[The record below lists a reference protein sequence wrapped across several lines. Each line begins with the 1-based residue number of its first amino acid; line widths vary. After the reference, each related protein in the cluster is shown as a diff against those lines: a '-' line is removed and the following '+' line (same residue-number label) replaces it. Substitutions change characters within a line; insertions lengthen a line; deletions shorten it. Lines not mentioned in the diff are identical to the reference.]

1 MVKQLFKREAY
12 LEKIRPFID
21 DEDIIKVVTGIRRCG
36 KSCLM
41 QTIVQELGEKG
52 TPAEHI
58 VYLDLEKHGLR
69 SVKTPDRLEEEIE
82 KRLPIN
88 PDGTIYLFIDEVQNV
103 RGFEDVVNGYRA
115 DGGFSVFITG
125 SNSYLLSGELATK
138 LTGRYIEIEMFTLS
152 FSEYLGMR
160 AFLGLSEQPQE
171 QSFQE
176 YLRYGGFPKALEYED
191 PRAKVRYVEDVVEQI
206 IKKDI
211 RARRKVRNRSTFEK
225 IMTYVINNFAAPTN
239 LTGIS
244 DYLRNTQKIAIK
256 RETLASYI
264 DLLVNAKV
272 LYRCNRFDMKSKKSL
287 QGGEKYY
294 LADTGIYFARNVN
307 ATMDYGPLLEN
318 AAFTYLKSKD
328 YRISVGSIG
337 NLEVDFVVRRPDEGY
352 AYIQVSMTVADKSV
366 EDREYRPFSKIRD
379 NFPQYLLT
387 LDPLPLERD
396 GVTHLNLIELLG
408 RDAELYANRT

>member
-1 MVKQLFKREAY
+1 MPKELFKREAY
-12 LEKIRPFID
+12 LRKIRPFVD
-21 DEDIIKVVTGIRRCG
+21 DEGIIKVMTGIRRCG

-41 QTIVQELGEKG
+41 ETVAQELGERG
-52 TPAEHI
+52 VPAERI

-82 KRLPIN
+82 KRLPAD
-88 PDGTIYLFIDEVQNV
+88 PDGTVYLFIDEVQNV
-103 RGFEDVVNGYRA
+103 EGFEEVVNGYRA
-115 DGGFSVFITG
+115 DGGYSVFITG

-152 FSEYLGMR
+152 FAEYLGMR
-160 AFLGLSEQPQE
+160 AFLGLPEQPDA

-176 YLRYGGFPKALEYED
+176 YLRYGGFPKALEYGD
-191 PRAKVRYVEDVVEQI
+191 PQAKVRYIEDVVEQVI
-206 IKKDI
+206 RKDI

-225 IMTYVINNFAAPTN
+225 VMTYVINNFAAPTN
-239 LTGIS
+239 LTGIA
-244 DYLRNTQKIAIK
+244 DYLRNTLKIAIK
-256 RETLASYI
+256 RETLANYI
-264 DLLVNAKV
+264 ELLVNAKV
-272 LYRCNRFDMKSKKSL
+272 LYRCDRFDMKSKKSL

-318 AAFTYLKSKD
+318 AVFAYLEAKD
-328 YRISVGSIG
+328 YRVSVGSIG
-337 NLEVDFVVRRPDEGY
+337 DLEVDFVARRPDEGY
-352 AYIQVSMTVADKSV
+352 AYIQVSMTVADEAV
-366 EDREYRPFSKIRD
+366 EEREFRPFSKVRD

-396 GVTHLNLIELLG
+396 GVTHRNLIELLG
-408 RDAELYANRT
+408 GDGEL

>member
-1 MVKQLFKREAY
+1 MTRRLYKRESY
-12 LEKIRPFID
+12 LQKIRPFMD
-21 DEDIIKVVTGIRRCG
+21 DPDIIKVVTGIRRCG

-41 QTIVQELGEKG
+41 ETVAQELEERGV
-52 TPAEHI
+52 PANNI
-58 VYLDLEKHGLR
+58 VYLDLDKRGLR

-82 KRLPIN
+82 KRLPA
-88 PDGTIYLFIDEVQNV
+88 DTDDTLYLFIDEVQNV
-103 RGFEDVVNGYRA
+103 EGFEEVVNAYRN

-160 AFLGLSEQPQE
+160 AFLELPDQTEA
-171 QSFQE
+171 QSFRE
-176 YLRYGGFPKALEYED
+176 YLRYGGFPKALEYDD
-191 PRAKVRYVEDVVEQI
+191 PQAKARYIEDVVEQI

-211 RARRKVRNRSTFEK
+211 RARRKIRNRSTFEK
-225 IMTYVINNFAAPTN
+225 VMTYVINNFAAPTN
-239 LTGIS
+239 LTGITN
-244 DYLRNTQKIAIK
+244 YLRSTQKVPVK

-264 DLLVNAKV
+264 ELLVNAKV
-272 LYRCNRFDMKSKKSL
+272 LYRCDRFDMKSKRSL

-318 AAFTYLKSKD
+318 AVFTYLISKD
-328 YRISVGSIG
+328 YYVSVGSIG
-337 NLEVDFVVRRPDEGY
+337 KLEVDFVARRPDEGY
-352 AYIQVSMTVADKSV
+352 AYIQVSMSVADKSV
-366 EDREYRPFSKIRD
+366 EEREYRPFSKARD
-379 NFPQYLLT
+379 NYPQYLLT

-396 GVTHLNLIELLG
+396 GVTHRNLIELLG
-408 RDAELYANRT
+408 SGGNL